1 MAYNWKGADVWR
13 AHPLLSGNM
22 KFALPG
28 FGYGL
33 AAFAVYVA
41 YDQFLGA
48 SSKPK
53 AEHHH

>member
-1 MAYNWKGADVWR
+1 MGYNWKAADAWR
-13 AHPLLSGNM
+13 AHPLLNNNLRY
-22 KFALPG
+22 ALPG

-41 YDQFLGA
+41 YDQLLGA

-53 AEHHH
+53 EAHHH